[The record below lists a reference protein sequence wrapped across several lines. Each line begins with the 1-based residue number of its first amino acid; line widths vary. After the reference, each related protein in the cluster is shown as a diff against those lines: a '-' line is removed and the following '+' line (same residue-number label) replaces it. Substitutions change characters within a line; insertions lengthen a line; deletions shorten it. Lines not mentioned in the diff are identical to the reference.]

1 MSRIGDLG
9 AAPEEPLEPDTFGWF
24 GMEVRVQPEF
34 GELYF
39 LDWAEEFSSVDEND
53 PKAMGAVKRFARG
66 MVHEDDF
73 AEFWRL
79 AQRNHQSVEDITRVI
94 NTVLAAVAGRPTKQ
108 PSDSS
113 DGRSVTGTSSKVGSF
128 GQVIERLETSGR
140 PDLALV
146 HVQAAERRAG

>member
-1 MSRIGDLG
+1 MSRLGDFG
-9 AAPEEPLEPDTFGWF
+9 QAPEQPVEPDTFGWF

-39 LDWAEEFSSVDEND
+39 LDWVEEFASVDEND
-53 PKAMGAVKRFARG
+53 PKAMGAVKRFAQG
-66 MVHEDDF
+66 MVHGDDF

-79 AQRNHQSVEDITRVI
+79 AQRNRQTVEDISKVV
-94 NTVLAAVAGRPTKQ
+94 NAVLEAVTGRPTKQ

-113 DGRSVTGTSSKVGSF
+113 DGRPVIATSSKVGSF